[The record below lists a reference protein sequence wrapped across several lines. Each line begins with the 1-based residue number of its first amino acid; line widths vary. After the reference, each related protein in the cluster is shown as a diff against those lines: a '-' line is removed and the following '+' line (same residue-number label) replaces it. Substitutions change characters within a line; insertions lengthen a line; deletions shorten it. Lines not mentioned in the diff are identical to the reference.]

1 MFLVGTEPHVF
12 PFSRGQELVGDHI
25 QWIIEISPSS
35 LALPHNP
42 RRLPRGL
49 LDTCFFQPPFSPR
62 SQSLCRKELNNTAI
76 AALLSVALCNWM
88 FQTCE
93 FRSQKWQFPQEDR
106 WPSRVSEFTSFHGKH
121 ILPTWVLSRIPL
133 YMTHWAHHITS
144 LTNMRFL
151 KMVDP
156 QSSPMGFNTK
166 SWSNDSD
173 DKGSPSRDAR
183 WSAPHSPRAS
193 STPLRG
199 PCSRQFP
206 TVCLKSEHGYLSDIY
221 MYIYVYIF
229 LQHSGDLHS
238 EIPEKWLGETAQ
250 SAGESSFSFIFPAVN
265 VLPFQIRAGA
275 FKSIEPN

>member
-106 WPSRVSEFTSFHGKH
+106 WPSRF
-121 ILPTWVLSRIPL
+121 RIYLIPWKTHFAYMSLIPNPPIHDPL
-133 YMTHWAHHITS
+133 
-144 LTNMRFL
+144 
-151 KMVDP
+151 
-156 QSSPMGFNTK
+156 
-166 SWSNDSD
+166 
-173 DKGSPSRDAR
+173 SPSYHIID
-183 WSAPHSPRAS
+183 
-193 STPLRG
+193 
-199 PCSRQFP
+199 
-206 TVCLKSEHGYLSDIY
+206 
-221 MYIYVYIF
+221 
-229 LQHSGDLHS
+229 
-238 EIPEKWLGETAQ
+238 
-250 SAGESSFSFIFPAVN
+250 
-265 VLPFQIRAGA
+265 
-275 FKSIEPN
+275 

>member
-62 SQSLCRKELNNTAI
+62 SQSLCRKELKNTAI

-106 WPSRVSEFTSFHGKH
+106 WPSRVSEFTPFHGKKHFAYENCYMSLIPNPPYTWPIEPIISHHWLIWGFLKWSIPSPHPWVSIRSHGPMTRMIRVAPAKMRDDPLH
-121 ILPTWVLSRIPL
+121 ILPEPVPRHFVVHVLGS
-133 YMTHWAHHITS
+133 
-144 LTNMRFL
+144 F
-151 KMVDP
+151 P
-156 QSSPMGFNTK
+156 QCV
-166 SWSNDSD
+166 WS
-173 DKGSPSRDAR
+173 
-183 WSAPHSPRAS
+183 
-193 STPLRG
+193 
-199 PCSRQFP
+199 
-206 TVCLKSEHGYLSDIY
+206 LKSEHGYLSDIY
-221 MYIYVYIF
+221 IYTDHIPVIF
-229 LQHSGDLHS
+229 TAKSRKNGW
-238 EIPEKWLGETAQ
+238 EKQLNLLANHHFH
-250 SAGESSFSFIFPAVN
+250 SFS
-265 VLPFQIRAGA
+265 LP
-275 FKSIEPN
+275 